1 MFSDHNIVKSKVNNS
16 NISKKAP
23 NIWNSLVKEE
33 ISKKIEIYF
42 KLNDNKNTIYQ
53 KLKDAAKVVINEK
66 Y

>member
-42 KLNDNKNTIYQ
+42 KLNDNKNTVYQ